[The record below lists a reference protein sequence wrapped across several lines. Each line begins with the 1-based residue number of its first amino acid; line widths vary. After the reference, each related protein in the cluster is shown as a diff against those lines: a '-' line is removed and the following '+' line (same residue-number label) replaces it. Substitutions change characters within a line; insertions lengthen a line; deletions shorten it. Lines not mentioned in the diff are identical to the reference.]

1 MGGDKSGFK
10 RFSISLIG
18 GSGGKSSGIVLPTLV
33 RRITAALRA
42 LPSTWWGLYLSCGRA
57 HRSPKT
63 AGDIG
68 LVSL

>member
-1 MGGDKSGFK
+1 MCVHNPEPSFK

-42 LPSTWWGLYLSCGRA
+42 LPST
-57 HRSPKT
+57 
-63 AGDIG
+63 
-68 LVSL
+68 